1 MKRGKRILTVLP
13 VLLLAAC
20 TSGGGGSP
28 ASSSS
33 EAAGGELTVWAWDTN
48 FNIPIMEKA
57 GEYYREDGHED
68 FALDVVEMSN
78 ADTRQRLISGFTSGV
93 SEGLPDIILV
103 EDYDAQLF
111 LGNYPDKF
119 VDLSTEIDFNQ
130 FAPYKVEALTYEDGV
145 YGIPFDSGSAGMYYR
160 TDYLAEAGY
169 SPEDMKDLTWS
180 EFIEIG
186 KAVKE
191 ATGKY
196 FVAFIPNRG
205 THYMQMAMQSAG
217 LWYYDENGDVNF
229 KDNPAIREMADVLK
243 EIHHN
248 DLALP
253 VDYFSAEGVGAVTNG
268 DVAAAVTAVW
278 FSGTIKSAEDQSG
291 KWAYT
296 NIPMLETVEG
306 ATPYSNL
313 GGSSW
318 FVLADSPNKD
328 LAVDFL
334 KNVYAGNNEFYQ
346 DILQNNGAVGT
357 YLPAQTDEAY
367 QYEDPFFNGAQIYK
381 DFAEWSSKT
390 PGVNYGQNTALA
402 IESLRS
408 VLQAYFDDEMTL
420 DEMLE
425 AAEEYYRTQSG
436 E

>member
-1 MKRGKRILTVLP
+1 MKMSKPILALLP
-13 VLLLAAC
+13 ILALAAC
-20 TSGGGGSP
+20 ASGGGESTP
-28 ASSSS
+28 SN
-33 EAAGGELTVWAWDTN
+33 GGAEESLTVWAWDTN

-57 GEYYREDGHED
+57 GEYYQEDGHEN
-68 FALDVVEMSN
+68 FSLEVIEMSN

-111 LGNYPDKF
+111 LSNYPGKF
-119 VDLSTEIDFNQ
+119 AELSNDIDFQ
-130 FAPYKVEALTYEDGV
+130 DFASYKVEALTYDGGV
-145 YGIPFDSGSAGMYYR
+145 YGIPFDSGSAGLYYR
-160 TDYLAEAGY
+160 TDYLEEAGY
-169 SPEDMKDLTWS
+169 SSEDMENLTWS

-186 KAVKE
+186 KAVKD

-196 FVAFIPNRG
+196 FVAFIPSRG

-217 LWYYDENGDVNF
+217 LWYYDENGEVNF

-243 EIHHN
+243 QIHHN

-278 FSGTIKSAEDQSG
+278 FSATIKSAEDQSG

-328 LAVDFL
+328 LAIDFL
-334 KNVYAGNNEFYQ
+334 KNVYAGSSEFYQ
-346 DILQNNGAVGT
+346 DILVNNAAVGT

-367 QYEDPFFNGAQIYK
+367 QFEDEFFNGAQIYK
-381 DFAEWSSKT
+381 DFSEWSAEI

-402 IESLRS
+402 IESLRT

-420 DEMLE
+420 DETLE
-425 AAEEYYRTQSG
+425 AAEEYYRAQSG
-436 E
+436 Q